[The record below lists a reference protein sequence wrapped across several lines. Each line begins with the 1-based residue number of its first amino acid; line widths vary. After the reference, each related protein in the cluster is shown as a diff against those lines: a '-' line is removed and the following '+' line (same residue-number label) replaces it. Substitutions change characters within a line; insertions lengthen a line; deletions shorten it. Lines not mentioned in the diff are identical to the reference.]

1 MLMEIMLPAAER
13 PSELQCRDLG
23 VESEDW
29 MEVEEKY
36 ILEQDFDADAAT
48 EVVVLINVFF
58 WVARD

>member
-1 MLMEIMLPAAER
+1 MLPAAER

-58 WVARD
+58 WVTRD